1 MAVTLRTSL
10 GDIKIELHCA
20 EVPRTCANFLA
31 LAASGKYDGTIFHR
45 SMRGFMLQGGDT
57 DHRYGKGGKSIWG
70 GYFNDEFHPKLRHSA
85 RGVVS
90 MANKGANKNGS
101 QFFITYGAQPHLDN
115 VYTVFGQ
122 VIHGATTVLD
132 AIEKIPVEG
141 KKCRPTRDV
150 VVHSIHIHANPLADR
165 DLRELGTFVPGA
177 NGVAQ
182 PGQPKATAGGGAG
195 GGAGAGAGDGDEPPR
210 KKQRR
215 LNKGAQK
222 EATEAATGLAGMFAS
237 AKTTS
242 TNQ

>member
-10 GDIKIELHCA
+10 GDLKLELHCA

-31 LAASGKYDGTIFHR
+31 LAASGQYDGTIFHR

-70 GYFNDEFHPKLRHSA
+70 GYFNDEFHPKLRHSQ

-141 KKCRPTRDV
+141 KKCRPARDV
-150 VVHSIHIHANPLADR
+150 VIHGVHIHANPLADR
-165 DLRELGTFVPGA
+165 DLRELGAFTPEA
-177 NGVAQ
+177 NARA
-182 PGQPKATAGGGAG
+182 KAALDAAEGKPV
-195 GGAGAGAGDGDEPPR
+195 GGAGAGGGGEGGPPR
-210 KKQRR
+210 KKAR
-215 LNKGAQK
+215 LNTSTGN
-222 EATEAATGLAGMFAS
+222 EATEAATGLAGNFSS
-237 AKTTS
+237 ARTTS
-242 TNQ
+242 TNK